1 MSSPSILSQTL
12 PSQHTDML
20 LLWCTNI
27 CRVGNLVGVLWH
39 LNLWFII
46 YHITRLNRCV
56 HIQALFLMATLMARC
71 QSLLGQ
77 VATCGGSGKL
87 PLALAGALCLP
98 WLSGMW
104 GHPQARVPDTHVYSE
119 VKVLCTTRWR

>member
-1 MSSPSILSQTL
+1 
-12 PSQHTDML
+12 ML

-77 VATCGGSGKL
+77 VATCPGWRAL
-87 PLALAGALCLP
+87 LALAIGDVGTSPGACARHACLLGGESP
-98 WLSGMW
+98 LYNQM
-104 GHPQARVPDTHVYSE
+104 E
-119 VKVLCTTRWR
+119 VKY